1 MYVNIYLFTSIDF
14 YHRVVQLKND
24 KMDLAT
30 TISSMKFSIIFL
42 IVQ

>member
-1 MYVNIYLFTSIDF
+1 MIDF
-14 YHRVVQLKND
+14 YYRIVQLKND